1 MTQKEKNQYF
11 EKLEDFL
18 EKQKKR
24 IEKLKEKCDKD
35 CTEYYKSSLLKSY
48 YGKEENKGV

>member
-1 MTQKEKNQYF
+1 MTQKEKKQYF

-35 CTEYYKSSLLKSY
+35 CTEHYHSSILKLK
-48 YGKEENKGV
+48 YGKEKSEGI